1 MSDQK
6 VTEKLADN
14 FPEIISNST
23 YDHSTAESGKETY
36 SHRGVTVWYYFA
48 NRIGFINERQNYA
61 EYNVY
66 VDVKEKSEG
75 DYVYSFAAIKQKG
88 SERTKAP
95 NLYSDP
101 KTINASVNGLKPAIA
116 NTSIAPSDGSVKYSL
131 RENDRKYMDAVEDG
145 DTQKAQAMVDEAARQ
160 AGYTRKL
167 YHGTPNQFNQFMR
180 GGEGIHLG
188 TFEAADFVRRT
199 TVKGENQGR
208 MIEAY
213 VRLENPMYV
222 PYDIQRWNVEKLRDL
237 IFAANGLQTFKELLA
252 TTADGQQ
259 IDIDFSQVEGI
270 PQITKKAPRP
280 ARNIQVDEDFG
291 MSRRKTRRGAAVQTE
306 QVTTRET
313 NRVLSDEEQLS
324 RMKTFDEIA
333 EWLKARGIDGIEYTN
348 AIEDKNS
355 TSVLVFDSNQVKLA
369 DAVTYDDQGDV
380 IPLSE
385 RLRQGQ

>member
-116 NTSIAPSDGSVKYSL
+116 NTSIAPSDGSVKFSL
-131 RENDRKYMDAVEDG
+131 RENVEQTKDLVAVHNWDDTSLDEMYEDAVLLG
-145 DTQKAQAMVDEAARQ
+145 D
-160 AGYTRKL
+160 
-167 YHGTPNQFNQFMR
+167 
-180 GGEGIHLG
+180 
-188 TFEAADFVRRT
+188 
-199 TVKGENQGR
+199 
-208 MIEAY
+208 
-213 VRLENPMYV
+213 
-222 PYDIQRWNVEKLRDL
+222 
-237 IFAANGLQTFKELLA
+237 
-252 TTADGQQ
+252 
-259 IDIDFSQVEGI
+259 
-270 PQITKKAPRP
+270 TKKALSMLEEK
-280 ARNIQVDEDFG
+280 AR
-291 MSRRKTRRGAAVQTE
+291 RVQADIITHPD
-306 QVTTRET
+306 VTTYKVHRGVPPKKT
-313 NRVLSDEEQLS
+313 IKVY
-324 RMKTFDEIA
+324 KTFTVDSSGRPTALFVSSNHPIPVGV
-333 EWLKARGIDGIEYTN
+333 WL
-348 AIEDKNS
+348 
-355 TSVLVFDSNQVKLA
+355 
-369 DAVTYDDQGDV
+369 DAQDTFHFT
-380 IPLSE
+380 
-385 RLRQGQ
+385 